1 MTDKEFIKEIYEL
14 AYGDSAFDKG
24 FITGHENVVA
34 QIAYYTSASKL
45 AEELSDGLKWLE
57 TQGGLK

>member
-14 AYGDSAFDKG
+14 AYGE
-24 FITGHENVVA
+24 IRQTTLNHTGHENVVA
-34 QIAYYTSASKL
+34 QIAYYTNASKL

>member
-1 MTDKEFIKEIYEL
+1 MTDKEFIESIYEL

-34 QIAYYTSASKL
+34 QIAYHAYASKL
-45 AEELSDGLKWLE
+45 AEELSDSLKWIE
-57 TQGGLK
+57 TQ

>member
-34 QIAYYTSASKL
+34 QIAYYTNASKL
-45 AEELSDGLKWLE
+45 AEDLVVDLKWLE